1 MNFQVDIKGKNM
13 RNVYINKVAAFLPNE
28 AVDNANIEKVLGQ
41 VGERP
46 SRAKRV
52 ILRSNKIETR
62 YYAID
67 PTTRKA
73 THTNAQLTAS
83 AIRKLEADG
92 LDLDSVELL
101 SCGTTMP
108 DQLMPNHASMVHGE
122 LACAP
127 LEVVATA
134 GICLSGMTALKYA
147 YTAIKSG
154 EAEIAIATGSENSS
168 AIMRAEN
175 FTPEIESKVAELE
188 KHQEIAF
195 EKDFL
200 RWMLSDGAGAIALS
214 AKPNADRVSLRID
227 KIFATSYAN
236 ILKTCMYAG
245 CEKEEDGS
253 MRGWRSY
260 LPEEWLSKSIF
271 AVKQDVKLLNENV
284 MEYTVA
290 QALITM
296 LKKDMFDPQE
306 IDWFL
311 PHYSSGFFRDEVYEK
326 MKKAGCDIPQEKW
339 FTNLPYKGNT
349 GSASI
354 YIMIEELLNGGKI
367 KKGEKVLCYIPESGR
382 FSTAFMLLEAV

>member
-1 MNFQVDIKGKNM
+1 M
-13 RNVYINKVAAFLPNE
+13 RHVYINKIAAFLPNE
-28 AVDNANIEKVLGQ
+28 PVDNENIEKVLGQ
-41 VGERP
+41 VGKRP
-46 SRAKRV
+46 SRAKRI
-52 ILRSNKIETR
+52 ILRSNKIQTR

-67 PTTRKA
+67 PATGKA
-73 THTNAQLTAS
+73 THTNAELTAN
-83 AIRKLEADG
+83 AIRLLEADG
-92 LDLDSVELL
+92 LDLNSVEIL

-108 DQLMPNHASMVHGE
+108 DQIMPNHAIMVHGE
-122 LACAP
+122 LGCDP
-127 LEVVATA
+127 LEVVSTA
-134 GICLSGMTALKYA
+134 GICLSGVTALKYA

-154 EAEIAIATGSENSS
+154 EAELAIATGSENSS

-175 FTPEIESKVAELE
+175 FTPEIESKVDTLE

-200 RWMLSDGAGAIALS
+200 RWMLSDGAGAMALS
-214 AKPNADRVSLRID
+214 AKPNEGKLSLRID
-227 KIFATSYAN
+227 KIFSTSYAN
-236 ILKTCMYAG
+236 ILETCMYAG
-245 CEKEEDGS
+245 CEKLEDGS
-253 MRGWRSY
+253 IKGWRAY
-260 LPEEWLSKSIF
+260 APQEWLERSVFS
-271 AVKQDVKLLNENV
+271 VKQDVKLLNENV

-296 LKKDMFDPQE
+296 LDKKMFAPAE

-311 PHYSSGFFRDEVYEK
+311 PHYSSGFFKEEVYEK

-339 FTNLPYKGNT
+339 FTNLSYKGNT

-367 KKGEKVLCYIPESGR
+367 KQGEKVLCYIPESGR

>member
-1 MNFQVDIKGKNM
+1 M
-13 RNVYINKVAAFLPNE
+13 RNVYINKIASFLPNE

-41 VGERP
+41 VGDRP
-46 SRAKRV
+46 SRAKRI

-67 PTTRKA
+67 PKTRKA
-73 THTNAQLTAS
+73 THTNAELTAS
-83 AIRKLEADG
+83 AIKKLEADG
-92 LDLDSVELL
+92 LDLDSVDLL

-122 LACAP
+122 LACAS
-127 LEVVATA
+127 LEVMSTA
-134 GICLSGMTALKYA
+134 GICLSGITALKYA
-147 YTAIKSG
+147 YTAVKSG
-154 EAEIAIATGSENSS
+154 EVELAIATGSENSS
-168 AIMRAEN
+168 AVMRAEN
-175 FTPEIESKVAELE
+175 FTPEIEAKVDNLE
-188 KHQEIAF
+188 KHPEIAF

-214 AKPNADRVSLRID
+214 AKPNADSLSLKID
-227 KIFATSYAN
+227 KIFSTSYAN
-236 ILKTCMYAG
+236 ILEACMYAG
-245 CEKEEDGS
+245 CEKQEDGS
-253 MRGWRSY
+253 IRGWRTY
-260 LPEEWLSKSIF
+260 APKEWLSKSIF

-290 QALITM
+290 KALTTM
-296 LKKDMFDPQE
+296 LEKNMFDPKE

-326 MKKAGCDIPQEKW
+326 MKKAGCDIPQDKW

-354 YIMIEELLNGGKI
+354 YIMIEELFNNAKI
-367 KKGEKVLCYIPESGR
+367 KKGEKILCYIPESGR